1 MDKEFAARIKQ
12 SVDRQ
17 QLEHLLPRHLAALGP
32 QMFPPKLIETQL
44 APQPAARPA
53 VAKAPR
59 RAHPQRTEPHLDHVF
74 GLGRRLTVAISEKSP
89 LQPRTIFLI
98 DDLKRVLPARRLRR
112 VQFAQMQHLALHHPT
127 GMHAQALA

>member
-1 MDKEFAARIKQ
+1 MILQGSRSGRLTFA
-12 SVDRQ
+12 
-17 QLEHLLPRHLAALGP
+17 LLVLPALGI
-32 QMFPPKLIETQL
+32 ML
-44 APQPAARPA
+44 A
-53 VAKAPR
+53 
-59 RAHPQRTEPHLDHVF
+59 
-74 GLGRRLTVAISEKSP
+74 LTVWPLANGVVMSFTNASP